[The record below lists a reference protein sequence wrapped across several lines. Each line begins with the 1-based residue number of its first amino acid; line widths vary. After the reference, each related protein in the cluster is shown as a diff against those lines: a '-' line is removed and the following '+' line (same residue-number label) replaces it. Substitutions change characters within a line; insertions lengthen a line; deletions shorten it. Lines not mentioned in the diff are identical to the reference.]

1 MSMPWQGW
9 ILLRR
14 KEGGEIMVPESELGI
29 VSTALLADGTTDE
42 TAALVHVKCID
53 TNIVVDHTLHEIA
66 QLIADAARSARS
78 AHLPSLQTPT
88 FPAAR

>member
-1 MSMPWQGW
+1 MSLPWQSW

-42 TAALVHVKCID
+42 TAALVHIKCID
-53 TNIVVDHTLHEIA
+53 TNIVVDHTLREVARLISDVA
-66 QLIADAARSARS
+66 QAARGESQWRT
-78 AHLPSLQTPT
+78 PSQ
-88 FPAAR
+88 